1 MLSLINTM
9 VSLMVKVLWKLIS
22 LICFGVHLV
31 RERSEWI
38 MFANYHTHTMRCQ
51 HARGEDREYVEA
63 AVKAGFQI
71 LGFSD
76 HCPWPFTDGY
86 VSCIRMAPADLDDY
100 FYSLEKLRREYKNDI
115 TLYIGFE
122 AEYDPVL
129 NSAQEALFS
138 DYPLDYLIL
147 GQHFLGTESESVY
160 VGSPTRDEAHLKR
173 YVDLAIEG
181 IRTGK
186 YLYLAHPDL
195 IYYIGSDA
203 VYEKHMMRLCQELKR
218 HQIPIEINVLG
229 MAGGRNYPS
238 RRFLGIAQKVGN
250 NAIIGVDAH
259 MPEQLGDRHSIALA
273 GAMCSEFGL
282 PVIERME
289 IGSA

>member
-1 MLSLINTM
+1 
-9 VSLMVKVLWKLIS
+9 
-22 LICFGVHLV
+22 
-31 RERSEWI
+31 
-38 MFANYHTHTMRCQ
+38 MRCQ
-51 HARGEDREYVEA
+51 HAQGEDREYVEA
-63 AVKAGFQI
+63 AIRAGFQV

-86 VSCIRMAPADLDDY
+86 VSRIRMSPADLDGY
-100 FYSLEKLRREYKNDI
+100 FYSLEKLRGEYKNDI

-122 AEYDPVL
+122 AEYDPAL
-129 NSAQEALFS
+129 NGAQEALFS
-138 DYPLDYLIL
+138 GYPLDYMIL

-160 VGSPTRDEAHLKR
+160 AGSPTRDEADLKR
-173 YVDLAIEG
+173 YVNLAIEG

-203 VYEKHMMRLCQELKR
+203 VYEKHMMRLCQELKKY
-218 HQIPIEINVLG
+218 QIPIEINVLG

-250 NAIIGVDAH
+250 NAVIGVDAH
-259 MPEQLGDRHSIALA
+259 IPGQLEDKHSIALA
-273 GAMCSEFGL
+273 EALCSEFGL
-282 PVIERME
+282 PVIEKMG
-289 IGSA
+289 IALA